1 MKEDTGIVFIV
12 DIKGYSQF
20 FRNVEA
26 TEGIPILKKLI
37 DSIIENNQLYFKI
50 SEIEGDA
57 VLFYKIGLP
66 PKVEDILNQF
76 AAMRNSFRLITDSYI
91 ATFPDIVHL
100 DLKAI
105 AHYGAMKEFNVNNF
119 SKLYGNTLVDA
130 HRLLKNSVPSNAYL
144 LLTKNYLD
152 KLQTYPFDY
161 TTTCGTY
168 QCDLYDVGSLCYT
181 YFPFDNTNAKTV
193 IAQTSKKKLVGI
205 NLSEN
210 LID

>member
-1 MKEDTGIVFIV
+1 M
-12 DIKGYSQF
+12 
-20 FRNVEA
+20 EA

-37 DSIIENNQLYFKI
+37 DSIIENNQLYSKI

-57 VLFYKIGLP
+57 ILFYKIGLP

-91 ATFPDIVHL
+91 ATFPDIVDL

-105 AHYGAMKEFNVNNF
+105 AHYGSMKEFKVNNF

-130 HRLLKNSVPSNAYL
+130 HRLLKNSVPSNTYV
-144 LLTKNYLD
+144 LLTTNYLD
-152 KLQTYPFDY
+152 KIQTYPFDY

-181 YFPFDNTNAKTV
+181 YFPFDNTNTEKV
-193 IAQTSKKKLVGI
+193 IVQTSKKKLVGI